1 MENVNVGYYI
11 KLRRKELGM
20 TQLQLAQKVGKSAQV
35 ISNWERGYSPSM
47 KMEELAKVAAV
58 LQVNVGYFFPAEEKI
73 TDNRPPVVDKRLR
86 AIIDIYPSL
95 SDYTKDIIDAIIKVA
110 RTHK

>member
-1 MENVNVGYYI
+1 M
-11 KLRRKELGM
+11 R
-20 TQLQLAQKVGKSAQV
+20 GKSPFSVAKVYQSLWKV
-35 ISNWERGYSPSM
+35 DLTHFM

>member
-1 MENVNVGYYI
+1 
-11 KLRRKELGM
+11 M

-47 KMEELAKVAAV
+47 KMEELAKVATV

-73 TDNRPPVVDKRLR
+73 TDNRPP
-86 AIIDIYPSL
+86 
-95 SDYTKDIIDAIIKVA
+95 
-110 RTHK
+110 

>member
-1 MENVNVGYYI
+1 MDNVNVGYYI

-20 TQLQLAQKVGKSAQV
+20 TQLQLAQKMGKSAQV

-47 KMEELAKVAAV
+47 KMEELAKVATV

-73 TDNRPPVVDKRLR
+73 TDNRPP
-86 AIIDIYPSL
+86 
-95 SDYTKDIIDAIIKVA
+95 
-110 RTHK
+110 

>member
-58 LQVNVGYFFPAEEKI
+58 LQVNVGYFFPAEEKQRT
-73 TDNRPPVVDKRLR
+73 TDPP
-86 AIIDIYPSL
+86 
-95 SDYTKDIIDAIIKVA
+95 
-110 RTHK
+110 